1 MNRKCIGIVAV
12 SVLVLSILLA
22 QDAKFVA
29 DSLKYSRVAY
39 SKVHMVAIAKFSFEQ
54 GPDAEFKYDRYPNG
68 GPERI
73 QSGEGVDFARKD
85 GKTWLVSDDWGE
97 TGQPADAQTSKRLNN
112 WVSVIDE
119 RLNLQAPLKFI
130 AKRDAG
136 QRDEFIFEESSKS
149 RGEHPRFVFSKYK
162 NATNDSPPILSEVS
176 GPMKL
181 GNHDAKVDIKFSYLI
196 AVKIND
202 VTDVSPSPA
211 SSVFPSPSSKS
222 ESGNA
227 VTLLDGKLKLD
238 LPSDFSRDSDD
249 PKDPKTLAKFS
260 GPDGAWGAVLRGT
273 HGLAPD
279 KLEGYLKMRVAEY
292 SRGFNWLPKDSH
304 LQWLKK
310 DLVTI
315 DGRKWADWRY
325 VPMLKGQK
333 DYSHSPVY
341 TRFLTTSYK
350 GQLLEI
356 SFTSNLNT
364 EPKVKGEIDHIM
376 DSVHL
381 EE

>member
-1 MNRKCIGIVAV
+1 MNPKFSAAAV
-12 SVLVLSILLA
+12 LLILSGSAWTA
-22 QDAKFVA
+22 QNAKFAA
-29 DSLKYSRVAY
+29 DSLKYSRDAY

-73 QSGEGVDFARKD
+73 QSGEGVDFARKG

-97 TGQPADAQTSKRLNN
+97 TGQPADAQTCKRLNN
-112 WVSVIDE
+112 WVSVIDG
-119 RLNLQAPLKFI
+119 RLNSQEPLKFI

-136 QRDEFIFEESSKS
+136 QRDEFVFEESSKS

-162 NATNDSPPILSEVS
+162 NAKDDTPPILSEFS

-181 GNHDAKVDIKFSYLI
+181 GNHDAKVDIQFSYLI

-202 VTDVSPSPA
+202 VTEVSPSPPA
-211 SSVFPSPSSKS
+211 STSPSPSSKS

-227 VTLLDGKLKLD
+227 VSLLDGKLKLD
-238 LPSDFSRDSDD
+238 IPPDFSREPDD
-249 PKDPKTLAKFS
+249 PKEPKTVAKFS
-260 GPDGAWGAVLRGT
+260 GPDGAWGTVLRGT
-273 HGLAPD
+273 HGLRPD
-279 KLEGYLKMRVAEY
+279 QLDGYLKMRVSEY
-292 SRGFNWLPKDSH
+292 NKGFKWLPKDSR

-310 DLVTI
+310 DIVTI
-315 DGRKWADWRY
+315 DGHKWADWSF
-325 VPMLKGQK
+325 VAMMKGRK
-333 DYSHSPVY
+333 DYSRNPAY
-341 TRFLTTSYK
+341 TRNLTTSYK

-356 SFTSNLNT
+356 NFTSNLKT
-364 EPKVKGEIDHIM
+364 DPKLKEEIDQIM
-376 DSVHL
+376 GSVHL